1 MVSLL
6 FHQIFSLFLSLS
18 LSQDLTSEEP
28 TLSPLLFAVL
38 PTNELVVIIS
48 GLEYDQYQGHRT
60 LKDPVI
66 FRQPLASM
74 TTGGPVLQE
83 GAGRLLAEVFPDLAG
98 YFNDLGK
105 HAAMGVVCFRG
116 DQDQAVQDRKE
127 PPQCLLFMQHG
138 HEDGRDGAS
147 VVTFDLSSPGNSTGK
162 ACVRKAEYWPRTAV
176 PIVPL
181 SVDRPNQYLSYQS
194 VAHAIY
200 DRSVPF
206 SGSLASTQVTAA
218 LPEAKACPDSDE
230 ANVTQAWTTVAS
242 YLCDY
247 HGQDKFQLK
256 EESCDRLAFNKPFST
271 GFVVT
276 GGEEGREDLVKGIF
290 LLPLFGSFPLLVLP
304 LEVADHPA
312 NPALLGKA
320 CPLTWVG
327 RADFWNK
334 WNSFKPDNCGI
345 EPSTTTG
352 PSTTSTTATAT
363 GKSTTTTP
371 NNVTAS
377 VDSTTGNSMLYII
390 IGVFVLVVILVLIL
404 ITAICIWSKRGK
416 SGQGKGGKGGGK
428 GVKEDK
434 SVSRA
439 TSSAVSSKVPSKVA
453 ASKVSSKV
461 GGKAAPSKMTAKES
475 STKEQLKAVPSKSVA
490 GGKAPSALKVGSKVA
505 PGSTF
510 QTSAVA

>member
-1 MVSLL
+1 M
-6 FHQIFSLFLSLS
+6 
-18 LSQDLTSEEP
+18 
-28 TLSPLLFAVL
+28 L
-38 PTNELVVIIS
+38 PTNEVVVIIS
-48 GLEYDQYQGHRT
+48 GLEYDKNEGGRT
-60 LKDPVI
+60 QKDPVI

-105 HAAMGVVCFRG
+105 HAAMGVVCFRD
-116 DQDQAVQDRKE
+116 DQDQDRKE

-218 LPEAKACPDSDE
+218 LPKAKACPDSDE
-230 ANVTQAWTTVAS
+230 ANVTQGWTTVAS

-256 EESCDRLAFNKPFST
+256 EETCDRLAFNKPFST

-276 GGEEGREDLVKGIF
+276 GGEGGGEEGRDDLVKGIF

-352 PSTTSTTATAT
+352 PPNTTTTATAT

-404 ITAICIWSKRGK
+404 ITVICIWSKRGK
-416 SGQGKGGKGGGK
+416 SGQEKGGKGA
-428 GVKEDK
+428 KEDK
-434 SVSRA
+434 SVSRV
-439 TSSAVSSKVPSKVA
+439 TSSAVSSKVPSKV

-475 STKEQLKAVPSKSVA
+475 ASKQQPLKAVPSKSVA
-490 GGKAPSALKVGSKVA
+490 GGKAPSTLKVGSKVA